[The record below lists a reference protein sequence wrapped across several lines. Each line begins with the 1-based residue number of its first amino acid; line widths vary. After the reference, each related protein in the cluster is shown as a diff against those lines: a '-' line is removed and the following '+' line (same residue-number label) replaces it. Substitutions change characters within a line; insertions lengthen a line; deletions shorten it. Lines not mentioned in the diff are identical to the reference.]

1 MAGLSIRIA
10 DRVFEL
16 KPGQAFTF
24 GRDDGCTVCLD
35 PIDTGISRVAGSIG
49 QEDGTW
55 WIVNRSAKRT
65 LHVVDDTGISV
76 PVPVAVPGGGQ
87 PSRRAVDRQPL
98 TVLVAGDIWTH
109 AIEVATLG
117 RPAVQTMADPTSP
130 IPTVTHLPTI
140 TDLQR
145 EALVALLSGYLQP
158 FPRYDPHPLNYKAAG
173 QLLGATE
180 TVVRKRI
187 ENVRH
192 SLVSAGVPGL
202 DGKDDARRPLAE
214 WALAMRLVT
223 AEDLAWLEKRLAE
236 RRRFEEPT

>member
-1 MAGLSIRIA
+1 MTGLSIRVG

-16 KPGQAFTF
+16 DPGQAFMF
-24 GRDDGCTVCLD
+24 GRDDACTVCLD
-35 PIDTGISRVAGSIG
+35 PVDTGISRVAGSIS
-49 QEDGTW
+49 QDEGTW

-65 LHVVDDTGISV
+65 LHVIDGTGISV
-76 PVPVAVPGGGQ
+76 PIPVALPGGP

-117 RPAVQTMADPTSP
+117 KPAAQTMADPTSP

-140 TDLQR
+140 TENQR
-145 EALVALLSGYLQP
+145 EALVALVSGYLQP

-173 QLLGATE
+173 HLLGVGE

-187 ENVRH
+187 ESVRT
-192 SLVSAGVPGL
+192 SLVAAGAPGL
-202 DGKDDARRPLAE
+202 DGKDDARRSLAE
-214 WALAMRLVT
+214 WTLAMRLVT

-236 RRRFEEPT
+236 RRDVEPT